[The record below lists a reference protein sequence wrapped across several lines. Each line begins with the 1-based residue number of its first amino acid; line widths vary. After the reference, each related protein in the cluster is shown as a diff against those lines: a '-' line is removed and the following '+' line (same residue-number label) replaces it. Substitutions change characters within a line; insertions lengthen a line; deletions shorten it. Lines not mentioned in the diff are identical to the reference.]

1 MTSLGTMLE
10 QLAGMRDT
18 RDLSPW
24 ENGFVTDVYSRYLI
38 ASKRTSVLSPA
49 QAEKIEQIWSKHF
62 A

>member
-1 MTSLGTMLE
+1 MLE